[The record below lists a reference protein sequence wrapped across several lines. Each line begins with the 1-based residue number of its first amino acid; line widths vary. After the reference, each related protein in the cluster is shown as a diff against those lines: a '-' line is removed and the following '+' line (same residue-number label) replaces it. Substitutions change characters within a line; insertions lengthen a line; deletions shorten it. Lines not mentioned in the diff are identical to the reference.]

1 MTVISTE
8 ESKPRKQYTYS
19 TSLSFPITFSYIE
32 RNEVKCMINDT
43 VLVYNT
49 DYTVPE
55 FDPTSLV
62 DNQLNLTLITVP
74 TAGDIVTIYRETKQD
89 QQAVFPQN
97 AKFSSQKIT
106 EAIDKLTMICQEL
119 SEDLETCIQLPKET
133 PIGFNTT
140 LPTPEAN
147 QVIQWN
153 EDGTQLINYNLRS
166 EISTID
172 SKANIAIST
181 ANDAKT
187 IANGAVNTANSASST
202 ASSAI
207 DIASEALTTAGT
219 AKTKAETAETNSSA
233 AIGTANAAY
242 SAANSAVNTAGT
254 ANTNAN
260 TAVNTANSAMS
271 KATTAKNTADT
282 AASNALSAI
291 NTANTASTNAS
302 TAINTANNAKDTAD
316 AAVVTANAASEN
328 ASTAVTTATSADET
342 ATEASNKV
350 DAFGEDIETVLEAAE
365 KINELEEAVETA
377 TEAASTAANAAEN
390 ATEAATTATN
400 AAQTATTKAQEA
412 TAAVASVKQ
421 ADWNQTDNT
430 QKDYIKNKPMIPAAQ
445 IQSDWNQTVSTESD
459 YIKNKP
465 TIPTV
470 PTTLSAFTDD
480 LGTNPIHTHSQYL
493 TQHQDISGK
502 EDSLNKVT
510 SWSPTPSD
518 TKYPSEK
525 LVYDTYSGYQTIQ
538 DIQTLVDGT
547 ITLNKT
553 KSTYYIQPAAD
564 TTFTFN
570 LASGTVTSS
579 QSFTFELYVYM
590 PTTAYSLIFPNT
602 LTWQNGKA
610 PDVTEVGLYRFA
622 FQTLDAGTTWNGN
635 LQGVW

>member
-43 VLVYNT
+43 VLVYST

-55 FDPTSLV
+55 FDPTSLA

-74 TAGDIVTIYRETKQD
+74 TAGDTITIYRETKQD

-106 EAIDKLTMICQEL
+106 EAVDKLTMICQEL
-119 SEDLETCIQLPKET
+119 SEDLETCIQLSKET

-140 LPTPEAN
+140 LPAPEAN
-147 QVIQWN
+147 QVIQWDEN
-153 EDGTQLINYNLRS
+153 GTQLINYDLRS
-166 EISTID
+166 EINTID
-172 SKANIAIST
+172 GKANTAIST
-181 ANDAKT
+181 ADDAKT
-187 IANGAVNTANSASST
+187 IANGAVNIANSASST

-242 SAANSAVNTAGT
+242 DAASSAVNTAST

-260 TAVNTANSAMS
+260 TAVSTANSAMS

-291 NTANTASTNAS
+291 STANTASTNAS

-342 ATEASNKV
+342 ATAASNKV
-350 DAFGEDIETVLEAAE
+350 DAFGEDIEAVLEAAE

-377 TEAASTAANAAEN
+377 TEAATTASNAAEN

-412 TAAVASVKQ
+412 TNAVASIKQ
-421 ADWNQTDNT
+421 ADWNQTDDT
-430 QKDYIKNKPMIPAAQ
+430 QKDYIKNKPTIPDAQ
-445 IQSDWNQTVSTESD
+445 IQSDWNQSDNTAKD

-465 TIPTV
+465 IIPDAQIQSDWNQIS
-470 PTTLSAFTDD
+470 TTAKDYIKNKPSISNLANKDLSN
-480 LGTNPIHTHSQYL
+480 LSL
-493 TQHQDISGK
+493 SGF
-502 EDSLNKVT
+502 EVLN
-510 SWSPTPSD
+510 
-518 TKYPSEK
+518 E
-525 LVYDTYSGYQTIQ
+525 Q
-538 DIQTLVDGT
+538 QTLQRAYSISYGDLTSEFNFYTSIYKIT
-547 ITLNKT
+547 IASN
-553 KSTYYIQPAAD
+553 
-564 TTFTFN
+564 TTFVFPSN
-570 LASGTVTSS
+570 LVLPIRDVNFGSV
-579 QSFTFELYVYM
+579 TFELYINMQTV
-590 PTTAYSLIFPNT
+590 YSLTFPSSVI
-602 LTWQNGKA
+602 WQNGQT
-610 PDVTEVGLYRFA
+610 PDLSTTGKYFLVFRTF
-622 FQTLDAGTTWNGN
+622 DNGTTWFGN
-635 LQGVW
+635 LEGKW